1 MDTST
6 LVVVPAVGFL
16 GMLFSLYLARG
27 TLRHSAGPPE
37 IASISRAIQ
46 VGATTFLRREYRVMG
61 IAALGFAAVLAIV
74 LNRYVAMTFVIGV
87 LCSTVS
93 GYIGISIATR
103 ANSRVTFAAR
113 GGIGR
118 ALHVAFSGGSVMGMA
133 VVSLAALGISG
144 TYLLVAALPAVPDP
158 LTVLTGYSMGPAS

>member
-6 LVVVPAVGFL
+6 LAIVPAVGIL

-27 TLRHSAGPPE
+27 TLRHGAGPPE